1 MWSALYMR
9 GWGYQTGFL
18 GNIKFETCAI
28 DRCPFGCKPFLALI
42 TGVLLVLMPGT
53 AGAQSICESEVAS
66 CDLQTDSACLEKTYA
81 CGEYDT
87 IVATLFVEDIAP
99 TLDHKFYLGASF
111 YGKYLR
117 ERSLGAECEMVR
129 QGRQKLFDYLTA
141 VQGEFNRAGSFG
153 NVRQM
158 RQIYFATQMYDRL
171 NAVSGC
177 PQSALTRARIQMIAR
192 AEALDYGSNVFLDP
206 PPAVSDAF
214 LTMQNALRGFV
225 SKASDLETGI
235 ALREVELD
243 AATARLAAIRG
254 LFEEVFGAVSG
265 AGAALSVDTGVLDDL
280 TVTTSTWKRRVE
292 VEHGNF
298 SQALNGI
305 SVEDYARIRSETI
318 DIADRFMKASSFH
331 INMIGE
337 LMPTDPANPFPQLEE
352 ALNAEGP
359 GKSLRDDLAT
369 IRSDWR
375 AFGDRTGLCV
385 QTGAAA
391 SLWYCR

>member
-1 MWSALYMR
+1 MDALPKLDELDKPLTAIKGDIPSPLDR
-9 GWGYQTGFL
+9 PTGCVF
-18 GNIKFETCAI
+18 NT
-28 DRCPFGCKPFLALI
+28 RCP
-42 TGVLLVLMPGT
+42 V
-53 AGAQSICESEVAS
+53 
-66 CDLQTDSACLEKTYA
+66 
-81 CGEYDT
+81 
-87 IVATLFVEDIAP
+87 
-99 TLDHKFYLGASF
+99 
-111 YGKYLR
+111 
-117 ERSLGAECEMVR
+117 SLGAECEMVR
-129 QGRQKLFDYLTA
+129 AGRQKLFDYLTT
-141 VQGEFNRAGSFG
+141 VQEEFNRAGSFG

-243 AATARLAAIRG
+243 AADARLAAIRV

-265 AGAALSVDTGVLDDL
+265 TAAALSVDTGVLGEL
-280 TVTTSTWKRRVE
+280 TVTTLAWKRRVE
-292 VEHGNF
+292 VEQGNF
-298 SQALNGI
+298 SQALNGV

-318 DIADRFMKASSFH
+318 DIADRFMKASAFH

-375 AFGDRTGLCV
+375 AFGDRVGLCG
-385 QTGAAA
+385 QTGAAD